1 MAKAAKGTRDF
12 IQSLMLRTLQIT
24 STSYPVSEQRFVIQV
39 FVATFDKVENQQ
51 IADSPFYKTNMGD

>member
-24 STSYPVSEQRFVIQV
+24 PTSYPVSEQRFVIQV

-51 IADSPFYKTNMGD
+51 IADSPFY